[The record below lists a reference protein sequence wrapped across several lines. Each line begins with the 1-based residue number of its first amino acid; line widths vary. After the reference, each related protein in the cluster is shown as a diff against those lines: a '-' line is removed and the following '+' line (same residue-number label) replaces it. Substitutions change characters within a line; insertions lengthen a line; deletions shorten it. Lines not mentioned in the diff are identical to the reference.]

1 MATVL
6 GIFFIIVCVLMV
18 LVVLLQKGR
27 GGGLGAALGG
37 LGSSAFGTK
46 TGDMATVVTIILA
59 FLFLTIAVGATYVFR
74 PNEVQL
80 PSPIVQVAGKAVQGS
95 VQVAPDTPIYA
106 RPQFAGVTVRHAW
119 GDAQVTDS
127 SPVLPRAEGLQA
139 KFEPGQ
145 ARRVLHVRSFREGFP
160 SSETVTVTLIKRR
173 EPAPSPS
180 IEPGS
185 MAIETPLE
193 VTIVANVDD
202 AEKATTH
209 YTLDGESP
217 TTESPVYSVPFMVQP
232 DSTVKARN
240 FVEGFDPSV
249 VVTAEYPAKAPEA
262 PVAPDAGGQDTPP
275 DEAGDGE

>member
-80 PSPIVQVAGKAVQGS
+80 PPPVILVAGQAVQDS
-95 VQVAPDTPIYA
+95 VQVAPDTPIEP
-106 RPQFAGVTVRHAW
+106 RTQFRGVTFRHAW
-119 GDAQVTDS
+119 GDQSVTED
-127 SPVLPRAEGLQA
+127 SPVVPPEGLLA

-145 ARRVLHVRSFREGFP
+145 EQRTLQVRSYREGFP
-160 SSETVTVTLIKRR
+160 TSETVTVVLIKQR
-173 EPAPSPS
+173 EPSPSPS

-185 MAIETPLE
+185 MAIESPLE
-193 VTIVANVDD
+193 VTIVPNVDD
-202 AEKATTH
+202 AEEATTR
-209 YTLDGESP
+209 YTLDGEEP
-217 TTESPVYSVPFMVQP
+217 TVESPIYTTPFTVQP
-232 DSTVKARN
+232 DTTVKARN
-240 FVEGFDPSV
+240 YVEGFDPSA

-262 PVAPDAGGQDTPP
+262 PETGDAEDQGEPADTTDGQ
-275 DEAGDGE
+275 